1 MNRGI
6 AHAWTLLSP
15 PSGFV
20 QVARALDGLIQD
32 FRVESQSIC
41 SRCGRER
48 RTIVLLS
55 PAGFPAKTNWQEK
68 ADGGDWGWGVEF
80 CKVSRPIVPSYA
92 FREVF
97 RSEEVE
103 QFAKISARV
112 GSIRFYNQANLVRG
126 FDGEVRCHELA
137 RAVARVWR
145 TLDVID
151 GKYGIVEHSW
161 LVDPRFPYHVID
173 TYTPGA
179 LPQVQLIDV
188 SPLGI
193 PNRYHP
199 GENRSDVRP
208 QVVDAIFNILDRK

>member
-1 MNRGI
+1 MMRVRR
-6 AHAWTLLSP
+6 AHAWMPLAP
-15 PSGFV
+15 PEALV
-20 QVARALDGLIQD
+20 PIARALDGLVQD
-32 FRVESQSIC
+32 YKVLSHEIC
-41 SRCGRER
+41 ARCGRER
-48 RTIVLLS
+48 RTATLLS
-55 PAGFPAKTNWQEK
+55 PKGFPMDRKHFQERENG
-68 ADGGDWGWGVEF
+68 AERWGWGVES
-80 CKVSRPIVPSYA
+80 CDVPKPGVPSYA

-97 RSEEVE
+97 KPEEVE
-103 QFAKISARV
+103 QLAKISARV
-112 GSIRFYNQANLVRG
+112 NAIRFYNQADLVRG
-126 FDGEVRCHELA
+126 FEGEVRCHELA

-145 TLDVID
+145 TLDVVD

-199 GENRSDVRP
+199 GE
-208 QVVDAIFNILDRK
+208 DRRDIRLPIVEDLYN